1 MASYTLSEQI
11 NLTLISNYSNTNKE
25 WIQFIFDHYDLIKA
39 NSTLTS
45 ISDEDMYIY
54 QYRLEDYLS
63 SISVDKNIA
72 WIVLFIN
79 QLGNNRDFK
88 ELKTLLIPNMNYIS
102 KLYAQLQSNIINKDL
117 IDNAE

>member
-1 MASYTLSEQI
+1 MASYTLQDQI
-11 NLTLISNYSNTNKE
+11 ELTLISNYSNTNKD
-25 WIQFIFDHYDLIKA
+25 WIQFIFDHYDLIKE
-39 NSTLTS
+39 NSTKTS

-88 ELKTLLIPNMNYIS
+88 ELKTLLIPNTNYIS
-102 KLYAQLQSNIINKDL
+102 KLYSQYQSNNVNKEL
-117 IDNAE
+117 IDSAD

>member
-25 WIQFIFDHYDLIKA
+25 WIQFIFDHYELIKE

-63 SISVDKNIA
+63 SISVDKNIS
-72 WIVLFIN
+72 WIVLFVN

-88 ELKTLLIPNMNYIS
+88 ELKNLFIPNMTYIN
-102 KLYAQLQSNIINKDL
+102 KLYSQYQSNNVNKEL
-117 IDNAE
+117 IDNAD